1 MKTYK
6 IKSLVYLSCFVI
18 AAVFY
23 YDYEQ
28 GQNSP
33 EIVSEDYVE
42 MEAQDLSE
50 LQGEEQELLD
60 QNTMD

>member
-28 GQNSP
+28 NQNSLQ
-33 EIVSEDYVE
+33 IVSENYVE

-60 QNTMD
+60 QNTLD